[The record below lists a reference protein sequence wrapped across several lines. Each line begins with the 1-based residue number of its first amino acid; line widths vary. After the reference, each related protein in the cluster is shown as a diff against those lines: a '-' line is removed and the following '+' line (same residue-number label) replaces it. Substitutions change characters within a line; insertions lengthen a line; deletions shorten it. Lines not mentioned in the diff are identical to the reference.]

1 MKYSVFAFSILIKIN
16 RRMIGMSKFCY
27 KCGAQL
33 DDADMFCNNCGT
45 KQEETVQAQPSRDY
59 QNAQNYTGGSL
70 VMSKSIGVCIILSII
85 TCGIYSLYWLY
96 CMAEDLNRISGKNDT
111 SGGLVVLLSI
121 ITCGIYGWFW
131 LYQAG
136 DKINQGKMQRGVP
149 ADSSLGILY
158 LVLGIFSLSIISY
171 ALIQNEINKFA
182 VN

>member
-1 MKYSVFAFSILIKIN
+1 MYSVFSMLIKMN

-33 DDADMFCNNCGT
+33 NDEDVFCNNCGT
-45 KQEETVQAQPSRDY
+45 KQEENVYQAQPSRDY
-59 QNAQNYTGGSL
+59 QNAQNFAGSSP
-70 VMSKSIGVCIILSII
+70 VISKSIGVCIILSII
-85 TCGIYSLYWLY
+85 TCGIYGLYWLY

-158 LVLGIFSLSIISY
+158 LVLGIFGFSIISY